1 MKRTVV
7 VPCYNE
13 ARRLD
18 TDAVVA
24 LADAGDGDAGD
35 ARDGVLFVDDGSED
49 DTLTL
54 LRAAAARDPEHVS
67 VLALAQNVGKGEA
80 VRRGLARALDDG
92 ADVVGYLDA
101 DLSTPVQEMRRILD
115 VLTARSDIDV
125 VLGSRVALLGRA
137 VHRSAARHYLGRV
150 FATVAST
157 TLGLPVYDTQC
168 GAKAFRAGV
177 PLRAAL
183 GSHFDSRWA
192 FDVELLGRLLDV
204 GVPRTAFFELPLD
217 SWRDVSGSKLSA
229 PAMLKAGLD
238 VVGIGLRRRR

>member
-1 MKRTVV
+1 VQT
-7 VPCYNE
+7 
-13 ARRLD
+13 
-18 TDAVVA
+18 
-24 LADAGDGDAGD
+24 
-35 ARDGVLFVDDGSED
+35 
-49 DTLTL
+49 
-54 LRAAAARDPEHVS
+54 
-67 VLALAQNVGKGEA
+67 
-80 VRRGLARALDDG
+80 DDG